1 VGSSRKSRQTER
13 IGWPTTMTAALL
25 WWWMDGI
32 SGVGMGYSA
41 GWLGVGMVW
50 YGLGIGGG
58 VLSARVSSV

>member
-1 VGSSRKSRQTER
+1 
-13 IGWPTTMTAALL
+13 MTAALL
-25 WWWMDGI
+25 WWWMDGWI